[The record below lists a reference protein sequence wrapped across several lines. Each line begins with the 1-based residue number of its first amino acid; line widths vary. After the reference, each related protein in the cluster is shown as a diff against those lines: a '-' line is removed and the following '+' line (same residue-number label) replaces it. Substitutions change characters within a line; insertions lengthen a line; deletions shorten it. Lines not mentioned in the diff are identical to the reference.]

1 MSEVKLTKDADKLLC
16 LIYKDYL
23 ERRENGLPKL
33 SAKAY
38 PERADWPK
46 SLADQFSAEDV
57 RDTLRELKSN
67 GLIRYYLY
75 GGFAL
80 TDQAIVYMENRFPN
94 GVAQVLEWMGKI
106 KGAVPF
112 V

>member
-1 MSEVKLTKDADKLLC
+1 MDITLTKDADKLIC

-23 ERRENGLPKL
+23 ERREKGLPKS

-46 SLADQFSAEDV
+46 SLTDHFSTEDV
-57 RDTLRELKSN
+57 RDTLRELKN
-67 GLIRYYLY
+67 KGLIRNYLY

-80 TDQAIVYMENRFPN
+80 TDQGIIYMENRFPN
-94 GVAQVLEWMGKI
+94 GAAQILEWIGKI

-112 V
+112 M